1 MTKQQKKNYEPSKN
15 LKKALAELKGRKFRI
30 DCEHHVTFNHN
41 LANNITILNGK
52 DLHIIC
58 SECGY

>member
-1 MTKQQKKNYEPSKN
+1 MTQDQKRKYESTET
-15 LKKALAELKGRKFRI
+15 LRKALAELKGRKFSL
-30 DCEHHVTFNHN
+30 DCGHHVTFNHN
-41 LANNITILNGK
+41 FANNITILNGK